1 MSTVSPRTANP
12 ALGVQLLEAAAQ
24 LLAEEGPAALS
35 TRRLA
40 AAVGASTTAVYTHFG
55 GKSDLVRA
63 MVKEGFR
70 LLDRRLREV
79 PESSDPVTDICSLGV
94 AYRCNALE
102 HRHLY
107 GVMFGGAVLGGF
119 SLTTE
124 DRQHGRYTL
133 NVLVRAVERGM
144 ETGRLHPG
152 DAYLVAHQLWVAL
165 HGLVTLELGDYL
177 VEPYDANV
185 CFEAQLTGLLVSVG
199 AARDTVAAALRQSC
213 DDTVAP

>member
-1 MSTVSPRTANP
+1 VSPRTVNP

-40 AAVGASTTAVYTHFG
+40 AAVGTSTTAVYTHFG
-55 GKSDLVRA
+55 GKNDLVRA
-63 MVKEGFR
+63 MVQEGFR

-79 PESSDPVTDICSLGV
+79 GESQDPVADICALGA

-107 GVMFGGAVLGGF
+107 GVMFGGASLGGF
-119 SLTTE
+119 SLTTQ

-144 ETGRLHPG
+144 ELGRL
-152 DAYLVAHQLWVAL
+152 DASDEYLVAHQLWVAL

-177 VEPYDANV
+177 VEPYGADV
-185 CFEAQLTGLLVSVG
+185 CFEAQMTGLLVSVG
-199 AARDTVAAALRQSC
+199 ADRDTVTAALRRRCGGTES
-213 DDTVAP
+213 